1 MNNADLSWM
10 LVSTLLVLMMAAP
23 GLALF
28 YSGMV
33 RQKNALSM
41 LSQTLLVFSLGVVLW
56 FIYGYSLAFTAGN
69 PLIGGFDKVLFNG
82 MFTAADQQFSM
93 SGTLPELLFASFQA
107 TFAGLTCALVVGS
120 LAERTRLSAILVF
133 TVIWFTLAYL
143 PICHMVWV
151 CRWTERRFAQHPW
164 RVGLCGRNGR
174 THQCW
179 YCGSGRSLDDWPTL
193 ELPS

>member
-33 RQKNALSM
+33 RRKNALSM

-69 PLIGGFDKVLFNG
+69 PFIGSLDKAFLSGLFTPG
-82 MFTAADQQFSM
+82 DQRFAL
-93 SGTLPELLFASFQA
+93 SGTLPELLFAAFQA

-120 LAERTRLSAILVF
+120 LAERARLSSILAF

-143 PICHMVWV
+143 PICHMVW
-151 CRWTERRFAQHPW
+151 FADAENG
-164 RVGLCGRNGR
+164 GLLNQRGA
-174 THQCW
+174 
-179 YCGSGRSLDDWPTL
+179 LDFAGGTVVHINAGMAGL
-193 ELPS
+193 

>member
-69 PLIGGFDKVLFNG
+69 PLIGSFDKVLFNG
-82 MFTAADQQFSM
+82 MFT
-93 SGTLPELLFASFQA
+93 
-107 TFAGLTCALVVGS
+107 
-120 LAERTRLSAILVF
+120 
-133 TVIWFTLAYL
+133 
-143 PICHMVWV
+143 
-151 CRWTERRFAQHPW
+151 
-164 RVGLCGRNGR
+164 
-174 THQCW
+174 
-179 YCGSGRSLDDWPTL
+179 RSLQA
-193 ELPS
+193 PSKADIAARPARYSG